1 MPIYLVR
8 HAKAGD
14 REAWDQPDELRAL
27 NKGGWRQ
34 AEGIRHL
41 LADLPLDRVLSSRYI
56 RCLQT
61 VEPVAAD
68 HGLPVEHAAAL
79 SEEARHEAILALLDE
94 VSGTNAVLCTHGN
107 VVGAVLD
114 HVRRAGAEFDDA
126 PHVWKKGSTW
136 ILDGENGTI
145 TRCRYVP
152 PPT

>member
-27 NKGGWRQ
+27 STAGRRQ
-34 AEGIRHL
+34 ADALREL
-41 LADLPLDRVLSSRYI
+41 LGHLPLDRVLSSRYI

-61 VEPVAAD
+61 VEPLAAD
-68 HGLPVEHAAAL
+68 HGLVVERADAL
-79 SEEARHEAILALLDE
+79 AEEAQHDDILALLKE
-94 VSGTNAVLCTHGN
+94 VSTSNAVLCTHGN
-107 VVGAVLD
+107 IIPVMLD
-114 HVRRAGAEFDDA
+114 HVRRAGAEFEDA

-136 ILDGENGTI
+136 VLDGEDGVV

-152 PPT
+152 PPA